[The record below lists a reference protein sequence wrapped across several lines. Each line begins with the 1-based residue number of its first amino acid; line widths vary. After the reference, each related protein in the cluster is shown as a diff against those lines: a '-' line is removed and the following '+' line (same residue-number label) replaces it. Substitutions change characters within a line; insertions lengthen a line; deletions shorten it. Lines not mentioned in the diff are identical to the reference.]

1 LAPKIAKWVN
11 FETLYLMFKLSWR
24 KSTFTV

>member
-11 FETLYLMFKLSWR
+11 FETLYLMTKLSWR
-24 KSTFTV
+24 KATLTV